1 MSQKYLTIDNV
12 SYPVHIAEL
21 NRSADVLDATAY
33 RTEDGILHRKVIG
46 TYINYT
52 ASIGIEDDVDLYDR
66 LFTVLSA
73 PVESHMVQF
82 PNETEPQQRYIS
94 QVADKIS
101 RILSNGT
108 LYKELSFSV
117 ICTAPTRRA

>member
-73 PVESHMVQF
+73 PVESHMAQF

-94 QVADKIS
+94 QVADKVS